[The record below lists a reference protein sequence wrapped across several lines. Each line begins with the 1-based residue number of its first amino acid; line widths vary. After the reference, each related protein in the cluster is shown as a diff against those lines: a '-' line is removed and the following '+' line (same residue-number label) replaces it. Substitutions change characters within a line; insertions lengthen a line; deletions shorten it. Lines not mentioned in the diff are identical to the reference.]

1 MLLKFAR
8 LEHVQNYTEVVHL
21 ESQDR
26 EKQYFQL
33 LFLDIHV
40 DNMSE
45 AIFQIN
51 RTIRRLQKNKSTA
64 QKQEYLSI
72 SDMTVQ
78 HEKKKKERKCVTIKI

>member
-1 MLLKFAR
+1 MLLKFTR
-8 LEHVQNYTEVVHL
+8 LEHVQSYTEVVHL
-21 ESQDR
+21 ESEGR

-51 RTIRRLQKNKSTA
+51 RAIRRLQKNKSTT

-78 HEKKKKERKCVTIKI
+78 HEKKKERENV